1 VTEGTPVPIRSV
13 FFDVGETLVDETRMW
28 GAWADA
34 LEVPRLTLFGLLG
47 ATIARQEHHRQVFDH
62 FGANR
67 LARATDRMR
76 SVEPLTPG
84 DLYPDVLPCLS
95 ALRSR
100 GLFLGAAGNQP
111 LALESALVSAGIPLD
126 VVGSSERWGVEKPSP
141 EFFARLVAEAG
152 RPAGEVLYVG
162 DRLDNDVLPAL
173 RSGLRAVLVRR
184 GPWGMLHARSAEA
197 GRADRIIDGLM
208 ELPELVDQL
217 R

>member
-1 VTEGTPVPIRSV
+1 VTEGTPVRIRAV

-47 ATIARQEHHRQVFDH
+47 ASIARDQHHRQVLER

-67 LARATDRMR
+67 LARAEDRMR
-76 SVEPLTPG
+76 TVEPLAPG
-84 DLYPDVLPCLS
+84 DLYPDVLACLS

-100 GLFLGAAGNQP
+100 GLILGAAGNQP
-111 LALESALVSAGIPLD
+111 SALETALVAAGIPLD

-141 EFFARLVAEAG
+141 EFFERVLAEAG
-152 RPAGEVLYVG
+152 CSAGEVLYVG

-184 GPWGMLHARSAEA
+184 GPWGILHAQRVEA
-197 GRADRIIDGLM
+197 GRADGVIDGLM
-208 ELPELVDQL
+208 ELPELVDRL